1 MIHIRTERDFSEP
14 GLIEAA
20 ARAALEHEAASP
32 AADVTVVL
40 AGDDELRELNQK
52 YLGINEP
59 TDVLAFPSKEQDPDS
74 GGPYVGDVIIS
85 LPRAEEQ
92 AKAAGHALRVE
103 VQLLVVHGVLHLLG
117 YDHAEPEQKAKM
129 WKVQAAILQQLG
141 LGKIE
146 IRD

>member
-20 ARAALEHEAASP
+20 ARAALKHEAASP
-32 AADVTVVL
+32 AAEVTVVL
-40 AGDDELRELNQK
+40 AGDDELRELNRK

-74 GGPYVGDVIIS
+74 GAAYVGDVIIS

-92 AKAAGHALRVE
+92 AKAAGHAARVE

-117 YDHAEPEQKAKM
+117 HDHAEAAGKRRM
-129 WKVQAAILQQLG
+129 WKAQREILALLG
-141 LGKIE
+141 VGEIE
-146 IRD
+146 IRE